1 MLYIC
6 TVISKLLQQIYNKTI
21 TPAIAQKR
29 YSFKQGYLQ
38 VSLEDKDK
46 LKSDLIQVLNN
57 PSRSYFSKK
66 LNAGIVDIS
75 VTLFSAI
82 TDVFKKYDI
91 TDCWTI
97 EEI

>member
-6 TVISKLLQQIYNKTI
+6 TVISKLFHQMYNKTRP
-21 TPAIAQKR
+21 PAIAKKR
-29 YSFKQGYLQ
+29 YSFKKGYLQ

>member
-1 MLYIC
+1 M
-6 TVISKLLQQIYNKTI
+6 ISKLLQQMYNKTR
-21 TPAIAQKR
+21 TPAIAKKR
-29 YSFKQGYLQ
+29 YLQ